1 MMILKGGSFLK
12 SRIAAIRAYVKMSQ
26 EAFGKRIGISG
37 ASISKIES
45 GENNP
50 SEQTI
55 KLICR
60 EFNVSYAWLKS
71 GEGPMMVP
79 QEYLQKAKVDN
90 IIDGDNEFVK
100 QIFYGLADMPESWW
114 EQAEEMLRNVLN
126 IKKDR

>member
-1 MMILKGGSFLK
+1 MK

>member
-1 MMILKGGSFLK
+1 MRERIKQVRKATGLNQVDFGS
-12 SRIAAIRAYVKMSQ
+12 
-26 EAFGKRIGISG
+26 RIGITGGSV
-37 ASISKIES
+37 SLLES
-45 GENNP
+45 GKNSP

-60 EFNVSYAWLKS
+60 EFSVSYVWLKT

-79 QEYLQKAKVDN
+79 EEYLQKAKVDN

-100 QIFYGLADMPESWW
+100 QVFYGLAGMSEDWW
-114 EQAEEMLRNVLN
+114 DQAEEMLRNALG